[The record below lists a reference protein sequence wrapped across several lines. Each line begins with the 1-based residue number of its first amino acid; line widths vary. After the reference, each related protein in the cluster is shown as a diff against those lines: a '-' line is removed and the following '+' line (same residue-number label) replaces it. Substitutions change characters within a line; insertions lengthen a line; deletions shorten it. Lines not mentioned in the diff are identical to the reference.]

1 VKADLAVIVSEAL
14 PKDIEHF
21 AQMKGVWVTSRDC
34 ALNLA
39 AALRAQLLEI
49 STIKAAA
56 VGKNEKME
64 ILYRYLSGPEFKQRI
79 EAIVEAFIGM
89 QDDLNEERRTAER
102 RWSKREKQIQRVIC
116 NTSGMYGDLQGLI
129 GSSLHNI
136 PALSHQDHDLG
147 EAA

>member
-1 VKADLAVIVSEAL
+1 LV
-14 PKDIEHF
+14 
-21 AQMKGVWVTSRDC
+21 
-34 ALNLA
+34 
-39 AALRAQLLEI
+39 EI

-89 QDDLNEERRTAER
+89 QEDLNEERRATER

-136 PALSHQDHDLG
+136 PALTHQDHDLG